1 MRLTSFA
8 FVLAIIASMF
18 SCTDPTLVG
27 GSLLEE
33 DRADVG
39 FLDTLTIEGVSITN
53 DSIRTYTPFT
63 SSQLATYLLGNMN
76 DPVFGRS
83 ASSIYAQVYPQN
95 NSPDF
100 SGNTVVDSIVLV
112 LPYDVE
118 AFYGKTTGEEFGIEV
133 FQLAEPLL
141 EDDEYFSNQEVA
153 VEPMPI
159 GSAQATVS
167 ADSLEFIDY
176 QGTDTAMVKFPH
188 FRIPLDEAVSDL
200 LVGLDTSVY
209 ESDSLFLDAFKGIYL
224 QANTENEGMISFDL
238 LSASAG
244 IYLYYRDSLSGKPK
258 RFLFDFDIQPT
269 VRFTRYEHHYDGAPV
284 APFLDGSAPKDSLL
298 FVQGMSGLDVKLEIP
313 SVAALKGLVIN
324 KAELEIYVADVEG
337 DESDFTPSSQLI
349 LTAPN
354 SEGTLV
360 AIEDIEIILAQRRSL
375 EELFGGTPT
384 EGSNGSPAVYKMN
397 LTAHFQGIVDGTRE
411 NVLYITPFRK
421 AQTASRAV
429 LYGPKHPEY
438 GIKLKVAYTKL

>member
-1 MRLTSFA
+1 MRLTSFVFA
-8 FVLAIIASMF
+8 LAIIASMF

-39 FLDTLTIEGVSITN
+39 FSDTFTIEGVSITN

-244 IYLYYRDSLSGKPK
+244 IYLY
-258 RFLFDFDIQPT
+258 
-269 VRFTRYEHHYDGAPV
+269 
-284 APFLDGSAPKDSLL
+284 
-298 FVQGMSGLDVKLEIP
+298 
-313 SVAALKGLVIN
+313 
-324 KAELEIYVADVEG
+324 
-337 DESDFTPSSQLI
+337 
-349 LTAPN
+349 
-354 SEGTLV
+354 
-360 AIEDIEIILAQRRSL
+360 
-375 EELFGGTPT
+375 
-384 EGSNGSPAVYKMN
+384 
-397 LTAHFQGIVDGTRE
+397 
-411 NVLYITPFRK
+411 
-421 AQTASRAV
+421 
-429 LYGPKHPEY
+429 
-438 GIKLKVAYTKL
+438 